1 MSEINFIASDAE
13 LEELIDNS
21 KNCKFTKKAFR
32 TMTPKKVKVN
42 ELYYPSI
49 RLNSDE
55 GKKYGIKKKYIYALD
70 FRWQNNS
77 VNALLDY
84 FERNMKKAEE
94 IEFWS
99 IWLGNDD
106 NVSYV
111 KKKKVLINELNYD
124 FFEQFCE
131 IDSDVKCLSI
141 LNKFY

>member
-21 KNCKFTKKAFR
+21 ENCKFTKKAFR
-32 TMTPKKVKVN
+32 TMINKKVKVN

-70 FRWQNNS
+70 FRWQSNS

-84 FERNMKKAEE
+84 FERNMKKTEE

-99 IWLGNDD
+99 IWLRHAQWL
-106 NVSYV
+106 VRR
-111 KKKKVLINELNYD
+111 I
-124 FFEQFCE
+124 C
-131 IDSDVKCLSI
+131 
-141 LNKFY
+141 